1 MKSEQIKELTEKAT
15 EQLVV
20 ALQQGHSE
28 TLTGYLKAIGR
39 FHRYS
44 LLCAPQHRNEN
55 VNCRTM

>member
-28 TLTGYLKAIGR
+28 TLTGYLKPLDDSIATACTT
-39 FHRYS
+39 S
-44 LLCAPQHRNEN
+44 C
-55 VNCRTM
+55 